1 MEITKKNLIA
11 LFSGSFIIFSAATF
25 IQVKISHDINEEK
38 LNKILVKLS
47 ELQSENKILMDWKK
61 SSKIK
66 SLTLRLR
73 SDDDRLRIYWQDG
86 KVSDF
91 PCTKEQRTWAC
102 G

>member
-1 MEITKKNLIA
+1 MHNDPARLLTLCKEERFVHVGHFA
-11 LFSGSFIIFSAATF
+11 LVGVAIR
-25 IQVKISHDINEEK
+25 
-38 LNKILVKLS
+38 S
-47 ELQSENKILMDWKK
+47 ESKILMDWKK